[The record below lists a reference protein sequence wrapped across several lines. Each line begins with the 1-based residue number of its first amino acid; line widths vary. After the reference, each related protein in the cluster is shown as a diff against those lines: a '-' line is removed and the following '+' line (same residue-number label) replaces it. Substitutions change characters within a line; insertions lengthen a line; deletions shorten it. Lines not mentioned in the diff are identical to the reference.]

1 MNSPPTKYTIA
12 RWRLQQD
19 NAEAAVITKE
29 QYEELNAVAA
39 DNADDFERKVTAA
52 QGKEFENQYRPH
64 LDEAVGFYPDAISN
78 GSLLKGILGGVD
90 DLVNCIPAQSWGEDC
105 LARIVSNDYFS
116 YLGITS
122 EASNN

>member
-12 RWRLQQD
+12 RWRLV
-19 NAEAAVITKE
+19 AEAAVITKE
-29 QYEELNAVAA
+29 QYEELVAA
-39 DNADDFERKVTAA
+39 DNADDFERFTAA
-52 QGKEFENQYRPH
+52 QGKLENQYCRIP
-64 LDEAVGFYPDAISN
+64 DEAVGFYPDCGISQWLAFE
-78 GSLLKGILGGVD
+78 GDVMGGVD

-105 LARIVSNDYFS
+105 LAPRIVSNDYFS